1 MTAIRFILA
10 LVTLVAL
17 LIFWNRFD
25 PLSRGAAFSYL
36 RTGGTH
42 LDAGEYNDALAAY
55 NKALEIN
62 PKLKSAYN
70 QRGLVKHELGQ
81 YEKAIADFRQAIRI
95 DSDYGHYY
103 YNRARAFHEL
113 ERYDDA
119 IADLNIAIDLNPSDA
134 AYYFNRSVAKWM
146 LWNLEDATIDME
158 TALVVAEANGD
169 TEMIAQ
175 IKERLEMMEERL
187 GN

>member
-1 MTAIRFILA
+1 MIAIRYILA
-10 LVTLVAL
+10 LVVLVAL
-17 LIFWNRFD
+17 FIFWNRFD
-25 PLSRGAAFSYL
+25 PVSRFAAFSYVQSA
-36 RTGGTH
+36 RTH
-42 LDAGEYNDALAAY
+42 FDNGEYDDALRY
-55 NKALEIN
+55 FNEALEIN
-62 PKLKSAYN
+62 PKLKTAYN
-70 QRGLVKHELGQ
+70 GRGLVKHELGQ

-113 ERYDDA
+113 ERYEDA
-119 IADLNIAIDLNPSDA
+119 LSDLDIAIELNPDDA
-134 AYYFNRSVAKWM
+134 AYYFNRSVAKWF
-146 LWNLEDATIDME
+146 LWDWENATIDME

-175 IKERLEMMEERL
+175 IKERIEMREERL